1 MSAKLF
7 LSLAAAAL
15 MAGCA
20 TPPQVV
26 RSGDPAFAHGKTVA
40 LAVTQATPLDRAQ
53 PDQASALVL
62 SQLRAMDARLG
73 EPAAADY
80 LMQVAFSELPKGVGV
95 MRDSAGSWLSEA
107 RRRFGMRRTA
117 YAVSITAIETRTG
130 KAAFSTT
137 ATQRAHGDPAKAV
150 DRLVTAALANSQ

>member
-1 MSAKLF
+1 MSVKLV
-7 LSLAAAAL
+7 LPLAAAAL
-15 MAGCA
+15 LAGCA

-26 RSGDPAFAHGKTVA
+26 RSGDPAFANGKA
-40 LAVTQATPLDRAQ
+40 LALAATQATPLDRAR
-53 PDQASALVL
+53 PDQASALV
-62 SQLRAMDARLG
+62 MARLG
-73 EPAAADY
+73 GRTVEPAAADY